1 MAENKFDIKNIHE
14 KIKPLLNVKNIALLV
29 AGLTILA
36 ILGTILF
43 KNISKENY
51 AVLYTGLSPDDAG
64 QILTVLQ
71 EEKIPY
77 KVEGNGTIIMV
88 PEDKVYDIR
97 LKLAAKGLPSGKSV
111 GFEIFEEP
119 KMGTTQF
126 QEQVNFLR
134 AVEGEL
140 ERTIKQIDAVMDAK
154 VNIALPKDSI
164 FVREEEEAKASVLIK
179 LYPGKDLTQE
189 QVKAIVFLVSHA
201 VPKLK
206 SEDVTVIDNRGRVL
220 SDLLEEEKSVV
231 SGKSLEVKRK
241 LEKQIEKSIYSML
254 AKALGPNKVVVK
266 ATVEL
271 ETGRQLKQDE
281 IYDPDRTAVVSERK
295 IQEKETTYKEQQ
307 AGVPGTTTNVPPVL
321 DLTGQ
326 GNIKSKRERKD
337 QTKNYDVSKSLIKT
351 EREIFKIKRISVGV
365 LIDGK
370 YVEEKD
376 EKGNVTKKFVPRSPE
391 EIKLYE
397 DLVKSAIGYNP
408 ERGDQIKV
416 VSVPFEAPPVYEAA
430 EQPLTVKQIILLT
443 AIGLLSF
450 IILILLFVVLV
461 KTLKGKKKETTAVP
475 GTPGAPGAVP
485 VGAEALE
492 GMKAIHKVEE
502 AYELEKEPVY
512 MKILEIADRNPE
524 LIANL
529 VSKWLKEE
537 GK

>member
-1 MAENKFDIKNIHE
+1 MAEKKFDIKGLQE
-14 KIKPLLNVKNIALLV
+14 KIKPHLNVKNIALLV
-29 AGLTILA
+29 AALSLIA
-36 ILGTILF
+36 ILGTIVF
-43 KNISKENY
+43 KNVTKEKY

-71 EEKIPY
+71 EERIPY
-77 KVEGNGTIIMV
+77 RVEGNGTIIMV
-88 PEDKVYDIR
+88 PEDKVYDVR

-126 QEQVNFLR
+126 QEQVNYLR
-134 AVEGEL
+134 AIEGEL

-164 FVREEEEAKASVLIK
+164 FVREEDEAKASVLIK

-201 VPKLK
+201 VPKLHP
-206 SEDVTVIDNRGRVL
+206 ENVTVIDNRGRVL
-220 SDLLEEEKSVV
+220 SDLLEDEEKAVV
-231 SGKSLEVKRK
+231 SGKSLEIKRK
-241 LEKQIEKSIYSML
+241 LEKQIEKSVYSML
-254 AKALGPNKVVVK
+254 ARALGPNKVVVK

-271 ETGRQLKQDE
+271 ETGKKLQQDE
-281 IYDPDRTAVVSERK
+281 IYDPDKTAVVSERK
-295 IQEKETTYKEQQ
+295 IQEKEISYKEQQ

-326 GNIKSKRERKD
+326 GNIKTKRERKD

-351 EREIFKIKRISVGV
+351 EKEIFKIKRISVGV

-370 YVEEKD
+370 YVQEKD
-376 EKGNVTKKFVPRSPE
+376 ESGNTVKKFVPRPPE
-391 EIKLYE
+391 EINLYE
-397 DLVKSAIGYNP
+397 ELVKSAIGYNP
-408 ERGDQIKV
+408 DRGDQIKV
-416 VSVPFEAPPVYEAA
+416 VSVPFEAPTVTAA
-430 EQPLTVKQIILLT
+430 EEKPLTIKQIILLA
-443 AIGLLSF
+443 AIGVLSF
-450 IILILLFVVLV
+450 IVLILLLIVLI
-461 KTLKGKKKETTAVP
+461 KALKGKKKEEVQPVAEVP
-475 GTPGAPGAVP
+475 GAAPT
-485 VGAEALE
+485 AEALE
-492 GMKAIHKVEE
+492 GVKALHKMEE

-512 MKILEIADRNPE
+512 MKILEIAQKNPE

-529 VSKWLKEE
+529 ISKWLKEE